1 MISLKPLSR
10 ELWYRTSCI
19 SRQNFDDAL
28 IEEEEEEQNNVTSG
42 FCARAGNEDSIVF
55 EFSPVTRD
63 DPRRVSLN
71 TQAKLPSA
79 HSFI

>member
-10 ELWYRTSCI
+10 ELLYRT
-19 SRQNFDDAL
+19 RRAYLGRTLMML

-42 FCARAGNEDSIVF
+42 FCARGNEDDSIVF
-55 EFSPVTRD
+55 EFSPVR

-79 HSFI
+79 HYFI